1 MHAKWTEEVSA
12 LKSASSSSA
21 QAKVDTVL
29 ESAFKLRVQQ
39 LEDEKKKLA
48 DESATRISELEAQV
62 VAKNEEMEEK
72 LAAKKKLADESAT
85 RISELEAQVVAKT
98 EEMEEKLAAQAK
110 SFEDKIEMIT
120 MKLEAKALAEA
131 EARHAALIKHGQF
144 RARVAH
150 SISKW
155 RERSENLER
164 RLNAKKRI
172 LEKLFKEPQSVG
184 PVVAC
189 CLRCSCNNL
198 AGYVRRRSFFCW
210 TSEGSSSV
218 CSKMLLW
225 PVCPP
230 W

>member
-39 LEDEKKKLA
+39 LEDE
-48 DESATRISELEAQV
+48 
-62 VAKNEEMEEK
+62 
-72 LAAKKKLADESAT
+72 KKKLADESAT

>member
-48 DESATRISELEAQV
+48 DESTTRISELEAQV
-62 VAKNEEMEEK
+62 VAKN
-72 LAAKKKLADESAT
+72 
-85 RISELEAQVVAKT
+85 